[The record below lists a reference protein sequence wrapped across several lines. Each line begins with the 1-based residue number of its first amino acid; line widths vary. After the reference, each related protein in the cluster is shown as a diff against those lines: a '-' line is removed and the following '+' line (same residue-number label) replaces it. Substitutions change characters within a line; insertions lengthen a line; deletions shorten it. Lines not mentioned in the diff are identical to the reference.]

1 MADRTWNSPNFATS
15 SINNTIKFNTSAKGA
30 SGKSEGY
37 SDVTIVNGASTN
49 FTNTRA
55 LMMPVAPAPKTAGSA
70 SFANGSSIS
79 LGNLVKETI
88 YPFNVANVSASIG
101 TTVLVFKG

>member
-15 SINNTIKFNTSAKGA
+15 SINNTIKFNNTTGA
-30 SGKSEGY
+30 TGKSEGY
-37 SDVTIVNGASTN
+37 SDVTIVKDASTN

-55 LMMPVAPAPKTAGSA
+55 LMLPVTPLPKTAGSA

-79 LGNLVKETI
+79 LGDLAADTM
-88 YPFNVANVSASIG
+88 YPFNIANVSASAG
-101 TTVLVFKG
+101 TTVLVFKA